1 MGEEGRVLGAIG
13 AKVGGATNP
22 LASPAPNPLGLGLGG
37 RAGVSFFGIYAGVN
51 ALYYVG
57 FHFAEAK
64 KPLGE
69 ELLEEVVK
77 KGGRTK
83 VGKMAKNKL
92 ALLQGTTASAE
103 AD

>member
-1 MGEEGRVLGAIG
+1 MLAALLSRGFD
-13 AKVGGATNP
+13 VGTA
-22 LASPAPNPLGLGLGG
+22 LRKDKSLDLD
-37 RAGVSFFGIYAGVN
+37 

-64 KPLGE
+64 KPLGQ

-92 ALLQGTTASAE
+92 ALLEASEAGQGAGAE